1 MAHDLLSRIR
11 GELQERMRA
20 LRPAVEEHDRLQD
33 DLRTLQDAPE
43 PPAAVDP
50 EPSAALQDV
59 PERPAAPEPVLASES
74 PVVDE
79 RSASVTRLR
88 VGRTL
93 PRTRMVSPKVAR
105 LMHTPRRP
113 ALERRGV
120 VRVGAARLDCLPDDL
135 ANEIDAEAELK
146 GGGGVERDDGL
157 VLSSRRP

>member
-20 LRPAVEEHDRLQD
+20 LRPAVDECERLQN
-33 DLRTLQDAPE
+33 DLRALQDAPE
-43 PPAAVDP
+43 P
-50 EPSAALQDV
+50 
-59 PERPAAPEPVLASES
+59 PAAPEPVLASES

-79 RSASVTRLR
+79 PSASVTRLR
-88 VGRTL
+88 PARTL

-120 VRVGAARLDCLPDDL
+120 VRVGAARLDCLPDDP
-135 ANEIDAEAELK
+135 ADEIDTEAECRRTQPFSALPTSAFVLK
-146 GGGGVERDDGL
+146 QSVAPTSR
-157 VLSSRRP
+157 SS